1 VLCNKLPEIL
11 AVPWFSYPVRQ
22 SVAQLPLRFLGCCLQ
37 MIGTFPSIPIPKET
51 LSRVLEPPHGS
62 KPKGPGSEGCGHLM
76 ALHVRTI
83 TAIDASA
90 KAIPVSACVSDGQET
105 ENEKMTG
112 CLLWR
117 SGVKKKT
124 GRTDCKGRP
133 ISEEFCSAGGEF
145 RTRDLQIMSIALV
158 GEPLEITK

>member
-62 KPKGPGSEGCGHLM
+62 KPKGPRSEGCGHLM

-117 SGVKKKT
+117 SGVKKKLEELT
-124 GRTDCKGRP
+124 AKGGRFLKNSVVPGASFELATSR
-133 ISEEFCSAGGEF
+133 
-145 RTRDLQIMSIALV
+145 L
-158 GEPLEITK
+158 